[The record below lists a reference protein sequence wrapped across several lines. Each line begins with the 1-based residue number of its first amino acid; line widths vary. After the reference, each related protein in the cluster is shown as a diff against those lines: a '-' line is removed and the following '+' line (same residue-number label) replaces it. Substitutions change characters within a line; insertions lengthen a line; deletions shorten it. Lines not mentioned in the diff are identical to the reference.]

1 LGDIQFKSFAFN
13 NKDVSD
19 AELKVAGIALYN
31 LSKEISKVGFAKAV
45 EEKGGVSGSLIYMI
59 PLDKQPYCAVI
70 RRNNKIHR
78 IELGKYNLRVEFGS
92 VIYLPLEWDE
102 GNLMRKELLEA
113 ANSFIDY
120 LSRNKGRLLE
130 VRLPNM
136 NETEN
141 DKVTESIDNSLL
153 GIIDGHNLSEV
164 LAARIFKGQEKRR
177 LINMIDRLQDDG
189 IVTVENGKYKVKSKT

>member
-1 LGDIQFKSFAFN
+1 M
-13 NKDVSD
+13 SD

-31 LSKEISKVGFAKAV
+31 LSKEISKFGFAKAV
-45 EEKGGVSGSLIYMI
+45 EEKGGVSGSLIYMF

-120 LSRNKGRLLE
+120 LSRNKGRLLR
-130 VRLPNM
+130 VRVVNK
-136 NETEN
+136 NETEDN
-141 DKVTESIDNSLL
+141 KITKSIDNSLL
-153 GIIDGHNLSEV
+153 GIIDGHNLSEI
-164 LAARIFKGQEKRR
+164 LSTGIFKSPEKRR
-177 LINMIDRLQDDG
+177 LIKRIDRLQDDG
-189 IVTVENGKYKVKSKT
+189 IVTVENGKYKVKSQT

>member
-1 LGDIQFKSFAFN
+1 
-13 NKDVSD
+13 VSD

-102 GNLMRKELLEA
+102 GEPDAE
-113 ANSFIDY
+113 
-120 LSRNKGRLLE
+120 
-130 VRLPNM
+130 
-136 NETEN
+136 
-141 DKVTESIDNSLL
+141 
-153 GIIDGHNLSEV
+153 
-164 LAARIFKGQEKRR
+164 RIA
-177 LINMIDRLQDDG
+177 
-189 IVTVENGKYKVKSKT
+189 

>member
-1 LGDIQFKSFAFN
+1 
-13 NKDVSD
+13 VSD
-19 AELKVAGIALYN
+19 AELKVAGIALYS
-31 LSKEISKVGFAKAV
+31 LSKEISKVGFAEAV

-120 LSRNKGRLLE
+120 LSRNKGRLLR
-130 VRLPNM
+130 VRMANK
-136 NETEN
+136 NKTEN

>member
-1 LGDIQFKSFAFN
+1 
-13 NKDVSD
+13 
-19 AELKVAGIALYN
+19 
-31 LSKEISKVGFAKAV
+31 
-45 EEKGGVSGSLIYMI
+45 
-59 PLDKQPYCAVI
+59 
-70 RRNNKIHR
+70 
-78 IELGKYNLRVEFGS
+78 
-92 VIYLPLEWDE
+92 
-102 GNLMRKELLEA
+102 
-113 ANSFIDY
+113 
-120 LSRNKGRLLE
+120 
-130 VRLPNM
+130 M